1 MSIYS
6 RVFYSYL
13 TLSISLLV
21 ILLNST
27 IIINA
32 FILATSYSLCLTIIA
47 FGINQNLRFLRQ
59 KRFLALITSL
69 VFLIVI
75 SNISL
80 LNPGPQT
87 IQGLN
92 CFFHNIHGLVTYNT
106 LGLTSP
112 DLKITKILEL
122 QAYIFENKPDIIIL
136 NETWLKPAI
145 KSEEII
151 PGGSYKI
158 LRRDRSSDSHPT
170 DPLNPKKFKVNGG
183 GVLIAVKNS
192 LDLHPKVIASKSQA
206 EILSIEVTL
215 SNKKKVSLS
224 TLYRVGTLGLPNLT
238 EVKQYLIKIFKDKK
252 YKNNFIVGD
261 FNLDTVNW
269 QNYTA
274 TSNVQTSYLNLF
286 LDLGLTQ
293 IISEPTLLLTDS
305 PLLVANQKIH
315 SPGAFIKSDHSPIF
329 FTLSSLITRRK
340 AITRKIFNFKKAN
353 WKTLNNDL
361 KRVDWRYLL
370 SSEEA
375 HTGWDLFKNKFLIL
389 CDKHIPKIT
398 IKESFQP
405 PWYDSEVFKLNKK
418 KENFKK
424 KFKETNSQNHYLKYS
439 SLRKDL
445 KNLVKAKMWSNFD
458 DELSPNTITK
468 NFGHM

>member
-1 MSIYS
+1 MYRIGIDIEQYRATIGNRFKRIRSFKGKCKSDQLLAEPILTYETVFFLVATLFFVYFFPLYTSVHILAINSPLIKGVSFLSHGNEGHENCSISLSPIILFIAVVISTKKCANFLSIYS

-27 IIINA
+27 IIINV

-47 FGINQNLRFLRQ
+47 FGINQNLRFLKQ

-75 SNISL
+75 ANMSL

-112 DLKITKILEL
+112 DLNITKILEL
-122 QAYIFENKPDIIIL
+122 QAYIFENKLDIIIL
-136 NETWLKPAI
+136 NEAWLKPAI

-158 LRRDRSSDSHPT
+158 FRRDRSPDSHPT

-215 SNKKKVSLS
+215 SNKKKVYQRF
-224 TLYRVGTLGLPNLT
+224 TELGHL
-238 EVKQYLIKIFKDKK
+238 
-252 YKNNFIVGD
+252 D
-261 FNLDTVNW
+261 FRT
-269 QNYTA
+269 
-274 TSNVQTSYLNLF
+274 
-286 LDLGLTQ
+286 
-293 IISEPTLLLTDS
+293 
-305 PLLVANQKIH
+305 
-315 SPGAFIKSDHSPIF
+315 
-329 FTLSSLITRRK
+329 
-340 AITRKIFNFKKAN
+340 
-353 WKTLNNDL
+353 
-361 KRVDWRYLL
+361 
-370 SSEEA
+370 
-375 HTGWDLFKNKFLIL
+375 
-389 CDKHIPKIT
+389 
-398 IKESFQP
+398 
-405 PWYDSEVFKLNKK
+405 
-418 KENFKK
+418 
-424 KFKETNSQNHYLKYS
+424 
-439 SLRKDL
+439 
-445 KNLVKAKMWSNFD
+445 
-458 DELSPNTITK
+458 
-468 NFGHM
+468 